1 MKKVINEN
9 EFLRSM
15 VKKTRNLVEQELSYK
30 DYGQDDVE
38 GSTDERDD
46 EIKPEE
52 KRKEYTISGG
62 KLIVHGYE
70 DSDLDLTNEEKK
82 SFQET
87 MDEFVD
93 QVTDLVDFNPLH
105 IYENNIEWSGK
116 MVTFDLEYF
125 YTLGENTG
133 VYLNGQMIKV
143 DDDFIDMT
151 NKLRQYYKT
160 FTSKWAKVIGSRKKT
175 SEPIDDVE

>member
-1 MKKVINEN
+1 MGKIVNEN
-9 EFLRSM
+9 DFLRSM
-15 VKKTRNLVEQELSYK
+15 VKKTRVLLEQELSYK
-30 DYGQDDVE
+30 DYGQDTN
-38 GSTDERDD
+38 GDEFNDQRDD
-46 EIKPEE
+46 ELKPEE
-52 KRKEYTISGG
+52 KRKEYNISGG
-62 KLIVHGYE
+62 KIVVHGYE
-70 DSDLDLTNEEKK
+70 DNDLDLTDEEKS

-87 MDEFVD
+87 MDEFVE

-175 SEPIDDVE
+175 EGDDDI

>member
-1 MKKVINEN
+1 MGKIINEN
-9 EFLRSM
+9 DFLRSM
-15 VKKTRNLVEQELSYK
+15 VKKTRVLLEQELSYK
-30 DYGQDDVE
+30 DYGQDTN
-38 GSTDERDD
+38 SDEFNDQRDD
-46 EIKPEE
+46 ELKPEE

-62 KLIVHGYE
+62 KIIVHGY
-70 DSDLDLTNEEKK
+70 DDNDLDLTDEEKS

-87 MDEFVD
+87 MDEFVE

-175 SEPIDDVE
+175 EGNDDI